1 LKLAFSHH
9 EILSLLKPL
18 HSFGE
23 LESTIELITIDTR
36 TYCGEPNACFIALN
50 GPFRKGL
57 DFVELAYQKNIRTFI
72 LSEVPPILLE
82 DALYFIVP
90 DTLMALQTLAKAHRE
105 KFNLPILGICGK
117 AGKTTVKEWLYELVK
132 YDHFVVRSPKSYNSQ
147 IGVALSLFE
156 LHEQSTLG
164 IIEMGISEPGE
175 MMALLKMVQPTHC
188 LITSWFNSDLD
199 SQLSLAAS
207 STNQSFNGKDQ
218 ESHFNKTVLPFK
230 HLIPFKD
237 ENSSHS
243 AQMAIGLALVF
254 NVSEE
259 VLGRE
264 IPKLSRLALRLETFY
279 GKNHSFILN
288 DTYNL
293 DLETL
298 TVALQHMVSLAG
310 NRTRCVYI
318 GLDEGL
324 MDQKPII
331 ESLVRPFVQE
341 HVYIGLPQDLPLI
354 IPEDSIVLVK
364 GTRKAQME
372 RFATRFRAKQH
383 QTVLEINVTNLR
395 NNLAFYK
402 STLAEG
408 TRLLAMVKAQSY
420 GTGLV
425 EMARILEA
433 QGIDY
438 LGVAYT
444 SEGVSLRNNG
454 VKLPILV
461 LNPDPESYE
470 ECINHQLE
478 PTVFTFAQLD
488 RLIRDLIFHG
498 AQQFPI
504 HVEIDTG
511 MRRLGFEPSEI
522 KMLIERV
529 KAQPEVRLKSVFTHF
544 IESENLTDTTP
555 SLQQIEV
562 FTSVRNTVLDA
573 FSYPV
578 LFHMA
583 NSDAILN
590 FPEAHFDMV
599 RVGLG
604 MFGVSHSSS
613 STLEPVLAWKSKV
626 SQIKTVHPGE
636 SVSYGRS
643 FIATQDTSIA
653 ILPIGYADGFPR
665 RLSNGVGMIKIRGVW
680 CPTVGK
686 VCMDMLMVDVSTVP
700 DAAEGDEAVLFDD
713 VPSLL
718 ELARRIETIPYELMT
733 GISERVHRIYIQN

>member
-1 LKLAFSHH
+1 
-9 EILSLLKPL
+9 
-18 HSFGE
+18 
-23 LESTIELITIDTR
+23 
-36 TYCGEPNACFIALN
+36 
-50 GPFRKGL
+50 
-57 DFVELAYQKNIRTFI
+57 
-72 LSEVPPILLE
+72 
-82 DALYFIVP
+82 
-90 DTLMALQTLAKAHRE
+90 
-105 KFNLPILGICGK
+105 
-117 AGKTTVKEWLYELVK
+117 
-132 YDHFVVRSPKSYNSQ
+132 
-147 IGVALSLFE
+147 
-156 LHEQSTLG
+156 
-164 IIEMGISEPGE
+164 
-175 MMALLKMVQPTHC
+175 
-188 LITSWFNSDLD
+188 
-199 SQLSLAAS
+199 
-207 STNQSFNGKDQ
+207 
-218 ESHFNKTVLPFK
+218 
-230 HLIPFKD
+230 
-237 ENSSHS
+237 
-243 AQMAIGLALVF
+243 
-254 NVSEE
+254 
-259 VLGRE
+259 
-264 IPKLSRLALRLETFY
+264 
-279 GKNHSFILN
+279 
-288 DTYNL
+288 
-293 DLETL
+293 
-298 TVALQHMVSLAG
+298 
-310 NRTRCVYI
+310 
-318 GLDEGL
+318 
-324 MDQKPII
+324 
-331 ESLVRPFVQE
+331 
-341 HVYIGLPQDLPLI
+341 
-354 IPEDSIVLVK
+354 
-364 GTRKAQME
+364 
-372 RFATRFRAKQH
+372 
-383 QTVLEINVTNLR
+383 
-395 NNLAFYK
+395 
-402 STLAEG
+402 
-408 TRLLAMVKAQSY
+408 MVKAQSY

-590 FPEAHFDMV
+590 FPAAHFDMV